1 MSVLFCDSNCELWH
15 DQAKELGL
23 QVIRMP
29 YTIDG
34 KEYYYDLGEA
44 TDFAGF
50 YQQLRNKK
58 EAKTSALNQQDY
70 LDYFEPWFAKG
81 EDILYLSFSH
91 KMSATFESMDRAV
104 EELLKKYPGRK
115 FTCFDTRNISDGAGI
130 QVYYAAKLKQ
140 EGKSDEEIVAFLND
154 FTNHVGVYFAVDDLN
169 HLKRGGRISATSAV
183 VGTLVGIKP
192 ILTVQDGSLVNIAK
206 IRGRK
211 RAIMAMFDLYRE
223 NVSDLGYDVWVVG
236 ADCDADTQLLT
247 ELVNEFAPNT
257 TVHRQI
263 VGPVIASHCGPDTIG
278 IIYHSKF

>member
-1 MSVLFCDSNCELWH
+1 MSVLFCDSNCELWY

-44 TDFAGF
+44 TDFADF
-50 YQQLRNKK
+50 YLQLRNKK
-58 EAKTSALNQQDY
+58 DAKTSALNQQDY

-91 KMSATFESMDRAV
+91 KMSATFDSMDRAV
-104 EELLKKYPGRK
+104 EELLRKYPERK
-115 FTCFDTRNISDGAGI
+115 FTCFNTNNISNGAGI
-130 QVYYAAKLKQ
+130 QVYYAAKLKK
-140 EGKSDEEIVAFLND
+140 EGKSDEEIIAFLND
-154 FTNHVGVYFAVDDLN
+154 FTHHVGVYFAVDDLN

-211 RAIMAMFDLYRE
+211 RAIMALFDLYRE
-223 NVSDLGYDVWVVG
+223 NVSDSGYDVWVVG